1 VLQLLALLLQ
11 CGQLGF
17 RLLDRFGRGLQS
29 ARRHGDGRRLRGSGL
44 RDDRF
49 PAGASAP
56 GFRIQVFDVLV
67 VGTDVAEGA
76 GVPGGDAGL
85 QLGGEA

>member
-1 VLQLLALLLQ
+1 
-11 CGQLGF
+11 
-17 RLLDRFGRGLQS
+17 
-29 ARRHGDGRRLRGSGL
+29 
-44 RDDRF
+44 
-49 PAGASAP
+49 
-56 GFRIQVFDVLV
+56 VFDVLV